1 MFRKEEYAM
10 VLDFLPHGKAGEG
23 KQEPTAQ
30 VVGESFFTLL
40 EVVLKPNTTVSPFER
55 VYIGKEV
62 REKVERIKSRMIYK
76 DLTNV
81 AQREVEFAIRKI
93 LEAHEQD
100 YVGFLNRAGS
110 INIRIHSLELLPG
123 VGKKNL
129 EVFISEREKVPF
141 KSFED
146 INSRMPHLQKIEEIV
161 LHRIVQELKGEDKYY
176 LFVKIPPR
184 EEGEEGDREHN
195 RGDRRYGDRS
205 YGDRNRSGY
214 GERPYQSSYGERR
227 SY

>member
-30 VVGESFFTLL
+30 VLGESYFTLL
-40 EVVLKPNTTVSPFER
+40 ELVLKPNISVTPFEK
-55 VYIGKEV
+55 VYIGKGL
-62 REKVERIKSRMIYK
+62 RDKVERIKSRLTYK

-81 AQREVEFAIRKI
+81 SQQEVEKAIRKI
-93 LEAHEQD
+93 LQTHEAD
-100 YVGFLNRAGS
+100 YVSFLNRAGS

-129 EVFISEREKVPF
+129 EAFLDEREKEPF

-146 INSRMPHLQKIEEIV
+146 LNNRLPHLQQVEDII
-161 LHRIVQELKGEDKYY
+161 LQRIIQELKAEEKYY

-184 EEGEEGDREHN
+184 EEDMPPREH
-195 RGDRRYGDRS
+195 RPPRYS
-205 YGDRNRSGY
+205 NY
-214 GERPYQSSYGERR
+214 
-227 SY
+227 